1 MKKTLLSI
9 GAVVVSCA
17 SVFAV
22 NPPSPPPPPPGGGYT
37 TFQGTIDE
45 GPNTPVI
52 VNPKPPF
59 VGPMSVPVVFMN
71 PMTCESTRGSLR
83 VSRYQYFQIQFES
96 TRYISQ
102 IEVTDMTT
110 GSSCSYDYYCFVQ
123 TADVF
128 YPIGVGRWKIS
139 VITRL
144 MGMTEVIETE
154 ILINDSDTGYVIP
167 LY

>member
-1 MKKTLLSI
+1 
-9 GAVVVSCA
+9 
-17 SVFAV
+17 
-22 NPPSPPPPPPGGGYT
+22 
-37 TFQGTIDE
+37 
-45 GPNTPVI
+45 
-52 VNPKPPF
+52 
-59 VGPMSVPVVFMN
+59 MN
-71 PMTCESTRGSLR
+71 PSTGEQCRENLL
-83 VSRYQYFQIQFES
+83 VSRYHYFQIQFES
-96 TRYISQ
+96 ARYISQ
-102 IEVTDMTT
+102 IEVTNMTT
-110 GSSCSYDYYCFVQ
+110 GSSRSYDYNCFVQ